1 MKSMFRHKAS
11 GVCPLL
17 WHHSFLK
24 LRVASAAVT
33 LPPGGDIIAM
43 MITMMMIIRMM
54 MVMLERYL

>member
-17 WHHSFLK
+17 WHDSFLQ
-24 LRVASAAVT
+24 LRVAFAAVT

-43 MITMMMIIRMM
+43 MITMMMITRMM